1 MPVLEHHSR
10 VMEFVMP
17 VTEHH
22 RHEMEFFMPVME
34 HHGHVMEFLMPV
46 MEHHVAVMEH
56 LMPVME
62 HNSAQR
68 LPGRGVG
75 RAFRAGCARECQD
88 LFGGCGTELW
98 NLGDFFRFLTLNRS
112 VTPKSIVRNVELCL
126 APASQPGAAGG
137 AAACAEVPRVCV
149 SSRAAHR
156 ATGAEEVGCYGS
168 RSHKQSRT
176 HRVLRGAHRPVDGR
190 RW

>member
-1 MPVLEHHSR
+1 MGVLALTRADPCQWHPNQDCFLYHPPTALHLCHEMEFLMPVTEHHGH
-10 VMEFVMP
+10 VMEFFMP

-22 RHEMEFFMPVME
+22 RHVIEVFMPVME

-46 MEHHVAVMEH
+46 MEHHMAVMEH

-62 HNSAQR
+62 QSAAQR

-98 NLGDFFRFLTLNRS
+98 NLGDFFRF
-112 VTPKSIVRNVELCL
+112 
-126 APASQPGAAGG
+126 
-137 AAACAEVPRVCV
+137 
-149 SSRAAHR
+149 
-156 ATGAEEVGCYGS
+156 
-168 RSHKQSRT
+168 
-176 HRVLRGAHRPVDGR
+176 
-190 RW
+190 